1 MFDADL
7 DEIIREAYASAPQD
21 TIVLHTLEILH
32 PAFDKPARVCRW
44 PITGEE
50 PHIFKCLLEP
60 DAAVDAGKVVDF
72 LGVPFDIITPEKSAE
87 QIGTFTIRVDNIGDA
102 LDDEL
107 EAAVLQGTPIKATY
121 REYIKGTESTSG
133 PRAVWDDITIGDLH
147 MEGQSIVASGA
158 ILDWMFKPFG
168 ELYLPSDYPALVRGR

>member
-1 MFDADL
+1 MFDDL
-7 DEIIREAYASAPQD
+7 DEIIREAYASAPAH

-44 PITGEE
+44 PITGDE
-50 PHIFKCLLEP
+50 PDVFKCLLEP
-60 DAAVDAGKVVDF
+60 DAPQDAGKIVDF

-102 LDDEL
+102 LDEEL
-107 EAAVLQGTPIKATY
+107 EAAVLHGTPIKGTY
-121 REYIKGTESTSG
+121 REFIKGTESTTG
-133 PRAVWDDITIGDLH
+133 PRAVWEDITIGDLH

>member
-1 MFDADL
+1 MFDDL
-7 DEIIREAYASAPQD
+7 DEIIREAYACAPAH

-44 PITGEE
+44 PITRDE
-50 PHIFKCLLEP
+50 PDVFKCLLEP
-60 DAAVDAGKVVDF
+60 DAAVDAGKIVDF
-72 LGVPFDIITPEKSAE
+72 LGVPFDIITPEKSSE

-102 LDDEL
+102 LDEEL
-107 EAAVLQGTPIKATY
+107 EAAVLAGTPIKATY
-121 REYIKGTESTSG
+121 REYIKGTESTG
-133 PRAVWDDITIGDLH
+133 PRAVWEDITIGDLH

>member
-1 MFDADL
+1 MDIDL

-21 TIVLHTLEILH
+21 VIVLHTLEILH
-32 PAFDKPARVCRW
+32 PAFSKPARICRW

-50 PHIFKCLLEP
+50 PEIFHCLLEP
-60 DAAVDAGKVVDF
+60 DASVEAGCIVDF
-72 LGVPFDIITPEKSAE
+72 IGVPFEIIPPEKSSE
-87 QIGTFTIRVDNIGDA
+87 QLGTFSIRVDNIGDA
-102 LDDEL
+102 LDEEL
-107 EAAVLQGTPIKATY
+107 ESAVLYGSAIKATY
-121 REYIKGTESTSG
+121 REYIKGTESTTG
-133 PRAVWDDITIGDLH
+133 PRAVWEDITIGDLH